1 MQVTRCKKAASR
13 EASGAE
19 IHSVLRSLG
28 SALMR
33 MRSCICAEEGQTFPF
48 QRVLSPCSGE
58 HPWSWVPPE
67 RDTFLIPHGA
77 VGVLGKVSR
86 RTRAWNRKGKEGEEG
101 GEGRK
106 GSGGGR
112 EGPTLKTQAETR
124 VLALL
129 SSSPPPLPK
138 HTHPGSH
145 FRLPFASSARIL
157 VCSAPKSSTP
167 QVHKEAPVVQYDME
181 KTFNSE
187 EVQEAGLGPDSRCLW
202 GRSLSWRRDRKNQD
216 KKSLLR
222 RFRRASCK
230 G

>member
-67 RDTFLIPHGA
+67 RDTLLRPQGA

-101 GEGRK
+101 GEGP
-106 GSGGGR
+106 GR
-112 EGPTLKTQAETR
+112 GQRSRLR
-124 VLALL
+124 LR
-129 SSSPPPLPK
+129 
-138 HTHPGSH
+138 PGSLLFFH
-145 FRLPFASSARIL
+145 HPPHPS
-157 VCSAPKSSTP
+157 PNTHT
-167 QVHKEAPVVQYDME
+167 Q
-181 KTFNSE
+181 
-187 EVQEAGLGPDSRCLW
+187 EVISV
-202 GRSLSWRRDRKNQD
+202 SLSH
-216 KKSLLR
+216 LLPG
-222 RFRRASCK
+222 F
-230 G
+230 